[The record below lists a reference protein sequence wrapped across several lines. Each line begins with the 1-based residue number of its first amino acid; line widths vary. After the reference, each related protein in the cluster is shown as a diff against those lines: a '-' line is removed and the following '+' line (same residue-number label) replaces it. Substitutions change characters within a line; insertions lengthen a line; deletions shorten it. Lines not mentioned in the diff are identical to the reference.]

1 MSKHQT
7 MDYNDENR
15 YFDLFSHPITLQL
28 FMFGIHERKEISLRE
43 AQRRL
48 GIKSSSSVH
57 WHINKLVDAG
67 VMKQHSNNRYSVT
80 EIGLQ
85 LKSINIPIPS
95 NYLIFN
101 GNLYNS
107 IIFNLAFIFSALF
120 INLILLFIN
129 TRLATIFLTFVL
141 LAQTVILYRDFRRL
155 QSLKEIKN

>member
-7 MDYNDENR
+7 IDYNSENR
-15 YFDLFSHPITLQL
+15 YLDLFSHPITLQL
-28 FMFGIHERKEISLRE
+28 FMFGLHERQEISLRD
-43 AQRRL
+43 AQRKL
-48 GIKSSSSVH
+48 GIKNPSSVH

-67 VMKQHSNNRYSVT
+67 VMKQHPNNRYSVT

-101 GNLYNS
+101 GTLYNS
-107 IIFNLAFIFSALF
+107 IIFNLAFIISALL
-120 INLILLFIN
+120 INVILLFID

-141 LAQTVILYRDFRRL
+141 LAQTMILYREFRRL
-155 QSLKEIKN
+155 QSLKGITN